1 MGKKNDGSF
10 FQQNKKL
17 MREIFDEWNSKY
29 RQEMR
34 DDVYGKFC
42 HFAET
47 DILYYKRKDG
57 KVKLDG
63 NMIAK
68 MEMESSTLHL
78 YDNVYVQREDGEYM
92 GVIPYAFGLAYQF
105 FARTILEFVPRN
117 NKAFVNP
124 CWAMAK
130 SFLGQDCTI
139 IVPDAKTLIDC
150 LGGNPNY
157 KQLKF
162 FKRRQQVLDHIPSDM
177 TELFPEARSIDRHFI
192 LHVGDTNTGK
202 TYEAMQAL
210 AAAPSGG
217 YFAPLRLLAL
227 EGQEKLLDAG
237 VSCSMLTGEEE
248 DIRKGSTHISCTME
262 MMDPAHYYDV
272 AVIDEAQMIA
282 DDDRGYAWT
291 KGILG
296 CYCPQIHVCMSENA
310 LNLIIKMIESCGD
323 TYEVKRHTRNTELK
337 FEEGYFVFPKSVRK
351 NDALVVF
358 SRKDVLAA
366 AAELESAGWK
376 PSVIYGSL
384 PYSARKEEMRRFA
397 EHETNVVVATDAIG
411 MGINMPIHRVV
422 FLKTEKYDGTGVRDL
437 TSPEIKQI
445 AGRSG
450 RRGIFNEGYVSTASK
465 SKMVRKRLEE
475 PYEDLEYAG
484 VQIPDSLFALPM
496 KLSDILAEWMK
507 LKDRGIY
514 RKASN
519 EYRLQMCK
527 WLEKNYPDF
536 SKEAMWGFLCISY
549 DEKNMFLQEEWKN
562 IIGKISRK
570 ERIDTGFVPKSISN
584 SGLNECEQYYKY
596 LDLYFS
602 FARTLGYVYEDF
614 RHRLMKE
621 KELTAT
627 RIMEKLKEGKRI
639 NRKTCRRCG
648 KPLPFLYPYGYC
660 QRCHDEEYYEWY

>member
-34 DDVYGKFC
+34 DDVYGKIC

-217 YFAPLRLLAL
+217 YFATLRLLAL

-248 DIRKGSTHISCTME
+248 DIRKDSTHISCTME

-366 AAELESAGWK
+366 AAELECRMET
-376 PSVIYGSL
+376 VCHL
-384 PYSARKEEMRRFA
+384 RFA
-397 EHETNVVVATDAIG
+397 SV
-411 MGINMPIHRVV
+411 
-422 FLKTEKYDGTGVRDL
+422 
-437 TSPEIKQI
+437 
-445 AGRSG
+445 
-450 RRGIFNEGYVSTASK
+450 
-465 SKMVRKRLEE
+465 
-475 PYEDLEYAG
+475 
-484 VQIPDSLFALPM
+484 
-496 KLSDILAEWMK
+496 
-507 LKDRGIY
+507 
-514 RKASN
+514 
-519 EYRLQMCK
+519 
-527 WLEKNYPDF
+527 
-536 SKEAMWGFLCISY
+536 
-549 DEKNMFLQEEWKN
+549 
-562 IIGKISRK
+562 
-570 ERIDTGFVPKSISN
+570 
-584 SGLNECEQYYKY
+584 
-596 LDLYFS
+596 
-602 FARTLGYVYEDF
+602 
-614 RHRLMKE
+614 
-621 KELTAT
+621 
-627 RIMEKLKEGKRI
+627 
-639 NRKTCRRCG
+639 
-648 KPLPFLYPYGYC
+648 
-660 QRCHDEEYYEWY
+660 